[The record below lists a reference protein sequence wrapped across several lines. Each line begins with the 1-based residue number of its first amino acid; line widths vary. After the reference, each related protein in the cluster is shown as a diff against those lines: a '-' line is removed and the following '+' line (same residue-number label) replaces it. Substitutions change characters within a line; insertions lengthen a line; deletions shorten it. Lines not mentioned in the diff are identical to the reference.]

1 MCETSFY
8 TFRMMMPI
16 HRAVLGVLAVGV
28 LIALNGFVWYAACTD
43 SRGRM
48 VLAFLDVGQGDS
60 IYVRSPDGY
69 DMLIDGGPDH
79 AAVRELPNVMG
90 PLDRTIDLVVE
101 THPDKDHIAG
111 LVDVLARYQVRTVM
125 TPGVAND
132 TDTFRALEYA
142 IASEPRVTRVT
153 ARRGMRIHLGSA
165 VYADVLYPDH
175 DVSRIRA
182 TNDASISLHLVYGST
197 TAMLTGDLPS
207 TIEDMLV
214 RDYGTALQ
222 SDILKA
228 GHHGSKYSTDALWL
242 RAVRP
247 RVVVISAGAHNTYG
261 HPSPDVLE
269 RVRNAGADIVSTID
283 RGTIIYESDGTDIKE
298 RR

>member
-1 MCETSFY
+1 MT
-8 TFRMMMPI
+8 MPT

-28 LIALNGFVWYAACTD
+28 LIAVNGFVWYAVCTD
-43 SRGRM
+43 SKGQM

-60 IYVRSPDGY
+60 VYVRSPDGY

-132 TDTFRALEYA
+132 TDTFRALEHA
-142 IASEPRVTRVT
+142 IASEPQVTRVT

-182 TNDASISLHLVYGST
+182 TNDASITLHLVYGST

-242 RAVRP
+242 RAVHP

-269 RVRNAGADIVSTID
+269 RVRNVGADIVSTID
-283 RGTIIYESDGTDIKE
+283 RGSIIYESDGTHMYE

>member
-1 MCETSFY
+1 MT
-8 TFRMMMPI
+8 MPT

-28 LIALNGFVWYAACTD
+28 LIALNGFVWYAVCTD
-43 SRGRM
+43 SKGQM

-60 IYVRSPDGY
+60 VYVRSPDGY

-111 LVDVLARYQVRTVM
+111 LVDVLARYQARTVM

-132 TDTFRALEYA
+132 TDTFRALEHA
-142 IASEPRVTRVT
+142 IASEPQVTRVT
-153 ARRGMRIHLGSA
+153 ARRGMRIHLGSV

-182 TNDASISLHLVYGST
+182 TNDASITLHLVYGST

-242 RAVRP
+242 RAVHP

-269 RVRNAGADIVSTID
+269 RVRDARADIVSTID
-283 RGTIIYESDGTDIKE
+283 RGTIIYESDGTDITE

>member
-1 MCETSFY
+1 MT
-8 TFRMMMPI
+8 MPT

-28 LIALNGFVWYAACTD
+28 LIAVNGFVWYAVCTD
-43 SRGRM
+43 SKGQM

-60 IYVRSPDGY
+60 VYVRSPDGY

-132 TDTFRALEYA
+132 TDTFRALEHA
-142 IASEPRVTRVT
+142 IASEPQVTRVT

-182 TNDASISLHLVYGST
+182 TNDASITLHLVYGST

-222 SDILKA
+222 GDILKA

-242 RAVRP
+242 RAVHP

-269 RVRNAGADIVSTID
+269 RVRNVGADIVSTID
-283 RGTIIYESDGTDIKE
+283 RGSIIYESDGTHMYE

>member
-1 MCETSFY
+1 
-8 TFRMMMPI
+8 MMIPT
-16 HRAVLGVLAVGV
+16 HRAVLGLLAVGV
-28 LIALNGFVWYAACTD
+28 LIALNGFIWYAVCTH
-43 SRGRM
+43 SRGQM

-132 TDTFRALEYA
+132 TDTFRALEHA
-142 IASEPRVTRVT
+142 IASEPQVTRVT

-182 TNDASISLHLVYGST
+182 TNDASITLHLVYGST

-207 TIEDMLV
+207 TIEDILV

-222 SDILKA
+222 GDILKA

-242 RAVRP
+242 RAVHP

-269 RVRNAGADIVSTID
+269 RVRDAGADIVSTID
-283 RGTIIYESDGTDIKE
+283 RGTIIYESDGTHMYE

>member
-1 MCETSFY
+1 M
-8 TFRMMMPI
+8 
-16 HRAVLGVLAVGV
+16 
-28 LIALNGFVWYAACTD
+28 
-43 SRGRM
+43 
-48 VLAFLDVGQGDS
+48 
-60 IYVRSPDGY
+60 
-69 DMLIDGGPDH
+69 
-79 AAVRELPNVMG
+79 
-90 PLDRTIDLVVE
+90 
-101 THPDKDHIAG
+101 
-111 LVDVLARYQVRTVM
+111 LARYQVRTVM

-182 TNDASISLHLVYGST
+182 TNDASITLHLVYGST